1 MKLANLSCVRLIA
14 TLMIFSCHIL
24 QGLNLELAFWV
35 NVGVQIFFVLSG
47 YLYSKKKIN
56 NTKEFYKKQYKK
68 IMIPYIILLVIM
80 ILITLIQ
87 SKEIILSKFML
98 LGAFLGFQG
107 WSGTFQ
113 GLTHTW
119 FISYI
124 LLCYLI
130 TPILKQIKVFNDTNN
145 YKKTIIVFILFAIVL
160 QLSISFN
167 VLRINGS
174 YILLYI
180 MGYILGN
187 TNKDSYKKL
196 CLVFMFLT
204 IITLPL
210 RIMVQYYENN
220 TLISLINYFRIGI
233 DNFISY
239 NHGLLGITLFLL
251 IIIFT
256 KKIKYN
262 TILYYSDKYSYYIYL
277 VHQIFILNDY
287 SLLHITNSLTI
298 NILLISLITIIAA
311 ILLYYL
317 TKILEIGAKKIQNKL
332 KNNNKYILNS

>member
-1 MKLANLSCVRLIA
+1 MKLANLSFVRLIA

-35 NVGVQIFFVLSG
+35 NIGVQIFFVLSG
-47 YLYSKKKIN
+47 YLYSKKKIKS
-56 NTKEFYKKQYKK
+56 TKEFYKKQYKK
-68 IMIPYIILLVIM
+68 IMTPYIILLIFM
-80 ILITLIQ
+80 ILITIIQ
-87 SKEIILSKFML
+87 SKEIVLSKFML

-130 TPILKQIKVFNDTNN
+130 TPILNRIKVFNSTDN
-145 YKKTIIVFILFAIVL
+145 YKKTLIAFILFAIIL

-187 TNKDSYKKL
+187 TNKKLYKKL
-196 CLVFMFLT
+196 CIGFIFLT
-204 IITLPL
+204 IMTLPL
-210 RIMVQYYENN
+210 RIMVQYYDNYTLNN
-220 TLISLINYFRIGI
+220 LINYFRIGV

-251 IIIFT
+251 IIILS

-287 SLLHITNSLTI
+287 SLLYLTNSLTI
-298 NILLISLITIIAA
+298 NILLILLITIASA
-311 ILLYYL
+311 ILLYHL
-317 TKILEIGAKKIQNKL
+317 TKIIEMGMKKIQAKL
-332 KNNNKYILNS
+332 NNNSEFILNN